1 MHVDEFPPSLAVSG
15 KAERTESRGSLP
27 NEGADRRASAA
38 TDGIEGDILTYDE
51 AARLLK
57 VSARTLERW
66 TREGLVPYIRL
77 PQRGRWSGVRFSRN
91 QLLRWLRQRTVRT
104 R

>member
-1 MHVDEFPPSLAVSG
+1 MEPQELQPQTGDGSTAST
-15 KAERTESRGSLP
+15 TE
-27 NEGADRRASAA
+27 E
-38 TDGIEGDILTYDE
+38 ILTYKE

-57 VSARTLERW
+57 ISARTLERW

-77 PQRGRWSGVRFSRN
+77 PERGSWSGIRFSRS
-91 QLLRWLRQRTVRT
+91 QLLRWLRQRTVRE

>member
-1 MHVDEFPPSLAVSG
+1 MQVDESPIPVADPGAVANG
-15 KAERTESRGSLP
+15 ARGSWRD
-27 NEGADRRASAA
+27 EDRNRRTGEDSPAV
-38 TDGIEGDILTYDE
+38 TEEILTYDE

-57 VSARTLERW
+57 ISARTLERW
-66 TREGLVPYIRL
+66 TREGLVPYIRF

-91 QLLRWLRQRTVRT
+91 QLLRWLRRRTIRA

>member
-1 MHVDEFPPSLAVSG
+1 MKVI
-15 KAERTESRGSLP
+15 AERGTP
-27 NEGADRRASAA
+27 A
-38 TDGIEGDILTYDE
+38 TDEPAVGVAGSDEQVLTYRE
-51 AARLLK
+51 AAQLLK

-66 TREGLVPYIRL
+66 TREGLVPYVRL

>member
-1 MHVDEFPPSLAVSG
+1 MQVDESPIPVADPG
-15 KAERTESRGSLP
+15 AIAANGSRGSWRDQ
-27 NEGADRRASAA
+27 DRNHRIGENSAA
-38 TDGIEGDILTYDE
+38 VTEEILTYDE

-57 VSARTLERW
+57 ISARTLERW

-77 PQRGRWSGVRFSRN
+77 PQRGRWSGIRFSRN
-91 QLLRWLRQRTVRT
+91 ELLRWLRRRTVRA

>member
-1 MHVDEFPPSLAVSG
+1 MKVVLEQGMQGTDEPPV
-15 KAERTESRGSLP
+15 
-27 NEGADRRASAA
+27 AA
-38 TDGIEGDILTYDE
+38 TASTDEQVLTYRE
-51 AARLLK
+51 AAQLLK

-77 PQRGRWSGVRFSRN
+77 PQRGRWSGIRFSRN

>member
-1 MHVDEFPPSLAVSG
+1 MHPDEFPSSSSNPTAVDH
-15 KAERTESRGSLP
+15 TGSHSTHP
-27 NEGADRRASAA
+27 RADP
-38 TDGIEGDILTYDE
+38 TGVVHEEVLTYHE
-51 AARLLK
+51 TALLLK

-77 PQRGRWSGVRFSRN
+77 PQRGSWSGVRFSRT
-91 QLLRWLRQRTVRT
+91 QLVQWLRQRTVRE

>member
-1 MHVDEFPPSLAVSG
+1 MQADDFAARPRDPDTNDGNSQ
-15 KAERTESRGSLP
+15 GSLQ
-27 NEGADRRASAA
+27 EHRRTTVTSSVI
-38 TDGIEGDILTYDE
+38 TDEVLTYDE

-57 VSARTLERW
+57 VSPRTLERW
-66 TREGLVPYIRL
+66 TRKGCLVPYIRL

-91 QLLRWLRQRTVRT
+91 QLLRWLRHRTVRA

>member
-1 MHVDEFPPSLAVSG
+1 MKVVVEQGRQVTDEPAVAG
-15 KAERTESRGSLP
+15 VAGSD
-27 NEGADRRASAA
+27 EQA
-38 TDGIEGDILTYDE
+38 LTYRE
-51 AARLLK
+51 AAQVLK

-91 QLLRWLRQRTVRT
+91 QLLRWLRQRTVRE

>member
-1 MHVDEFPPSLAVSG
+1 MKVV
-15 KAERTESRGSLP
+15 AEPGTQ
-27 NEGADRRASAA
+27 A
-38 TDGIEGDILTYDE
+38 TDEPGVGGVADGDEQVLTYRE

-66 TREGLVPYIRL
+66 TREGLIPYIRL
-77 PQRGRWSGVRFSRN
+77 PQRGRWSGIRFSKN
-91 QLLRWLRQRTVRT
+91 QLRRWLRQRTVRA

>member
-1 MHVDEFPPSLAVSG
+1 MHSDEPTLPSSSAAEAPPGRHDPSPYERRHRHTNEAGAVVDE
-15 KAERTESRGSLP
+15 E
-27 NEGADRRASAA
+27 
-38 TDGIEGDILTYDE
+38 ILTYDE
-51 AARLLK
+51 AAQLLK
-57 VSARTLERW
+57 ISTRTLERW

-91 QLLRWLRQRTVRT
+91 ELLRWLRRRTVRA